1 MLVHHE
7 EVVGVARRAHAGED
21 LRVVA
26 CREAGV
32 VGVELLAE
40 ARGVGEDG
48 GLVLRGLLG
57 AGITWHNDLGLDGG
71 SKVRIANDDASAF
84 LEGVDA
90 LDDRR
95 RENIAIGEDDHL
107 VGIQP
112 FREERLFEDHPRLE
126 LGMEE
131 GQIGLVLAVSVAAP
145 PREHLGSEAVE
156 VGDVGGTVGD
166 LEERRAESRQEI
178 VVQSAE
184 LGLEVG
190 LSVFV
195 CMGPVRRH
203 ER

>member
-1 MLVHHE
+1 M
-7 EVVGVARRAHAGED
+7 
-21 LRVVA
+21 
-26 CREAGV
+26 
-32 VGVELLAE
+32 
-40 ARGVGEDG
+40 
-48 GLVLRGLLG
+48 
-57 AGITWHNDLGLDGG
+57 
-71 SKVRIANDDASAF
+71 
-84 LEGVDA
+84 DA

-95 RENIAIGEDDHL
+95 RENIAVGEDERL
-107 VGIQP
+107 IGIEP
-112 FREERLFEDHPRLE
+112 FREQRFLEDHPRLE
-126 LGMEE
+126 LGMQEC
-131 GQIGLVLAVSVAAP
+131 QIGLVLAVSVTAP